1 MKLNGKVILASG
13 SPRRK
18 QLLEQIGIEFE
29 CVPSDVEENITTD
42 VSTDLVK
49 ILCKKKAVDVAN
61 KCKGQYGLVI
71 GADTVVSYK
80 GKTLGKPKSKEEAI
94 EMLTMLQGNKHQVVT
109 GVALVFP
116 ERKVTLVRSTH
127 VFMYPMTHEQIVSYV
142 ETGEPMDKAGAY
154 AIQGKGA
161 AFVEKIDGD
170 YNNVVGLPVSAI
182 LKLLHD
188 MGIDI

>member
-109 GVALVFP
+109 GVALV
-116 ERKVTLVRSTH
+116 RSTH